1 MNNTSTIRSK
11 VAALIVAHN
20 PDYATFALVL
30 GSVARQ
36 VDRVIIVDNG
46 SDNRSS
52 LEDLCKKLGN
62 CEFIEVGFNSGVAH
76 ALKVGARHAAIKHHP
91 EWLLLLD
98 DDTVVLN
105 DALNKAFNIIN
116 NLPVNVKGK
125 VGAVLLS
132 SFVGDCTVKETR
144 YGIFSGTLIKTQVA
158 LDTCCRDDFFL
169 DQADFDMYSR
179 IRELHYLA
187 LSINCKLVNHR
198 IGQKRWIPIL
208 HKVTD
213 YEPPWRYYY
222 MVRNSTRL
230 LIENRMRFSYYA
242 SQMMQWGSIII
253 LVNGIRAFIKAFGL
267 GLAHALLGEF
277 GYLDRKFFDAK

>member
-1 MNNTSTIRSK
+1 MNDTPIIRSK

-20 PDYATFALVL
+20 PIYTAFALVL

-52 LEDLCKKLGN
+52 LEDLCKKLSN
-62 CEFIEVGFNSGVAH
+62 CEFIEVGFNSGVAY
-76 ALKVGARHAAIKHHP
+76 ALKVGVRHAAIKHHP
-91 EWLLLLD
+91 EWLLFLD

-105 DALNKAFNIIN
+105 DALNKAFNIVN
-116 NLPVNVKGK
+116 SLPVNVKER

-158 LDTCCRDDFFL
+158 LETCCRDDFFL

-198 IGQKRWIPIL
+198 LGQKRWIKIL
-208 HKVTD
+208 SNISRKPSG

-222 MVRNSTRL
+222 IVRNSTKL
-230 LIENRMRFSYYA
+230 LLENKLDFKTYIDQLRG
-242 SQMMQWGSIII
+242 W
-253 LVNGIRAFIKAFGL
+253 GIRIIFADGIKAFIESFGL
-267 GLAHALLGEF
+267 GLIHALLNN
-277 GYLDRKFFDAK
+277 